1 MSMTQKRHKSLDS
14 FLANQ
19 MTDDSFRTLFEAE
32 RIKLRIAR
40 WIKAAR
46 TQRGWSQAELA
57 RLAST
62 TQPVIA
68 RLESASDEREPSL
81 SLLGRL
87 AEALGFQLALS
98 FEKPRRQATTGR
110 RAASPSSAG
119 GR

>member
-14 FLANQ
+14 FLTKQ
-19 MTDDSFRTLFEAE
+19 MTHDSFRTLFEAE

-57 RLAST
+57 RHAST
-62 TQPVIA
+62 TQSVIA

-87 AEALGFQLALS
+87 ADALGFQLALS
-98 FEKPRRQATTGR
+98 FERSKRAKTTAQR
-110 RAASPSSAG
+110 RATQTS
-119 GR
+119 